1 MSEPFTGTPAD
12 RHGSGRHSLPGSE
25 PSGRGR
31 HHADPPAGSYAGS
44 SAAADAAADAPG
56 AQPYPGSY
64 AAADADAAADAPA
77 AQPYPG
83 SYPGSYAAADA
94 GAARPAPAA
103 EARTSTFRGAGLVP
117 GVLFIV
123 VAAACYYLNLASFTP
138 ATDSMDVSAGKD
150 YYLAQ
155 VENLSGAPVSSCTPV
170 DASGADV
177 PDAVGETEDL
187 DGAKVTPSLAE
198 RRYVVEKLRF
208 TRDVQGFHMD
218 CDVKGVYITE
228 RAPGTLRIMARVAV
242 PAMFLGVVSVV
253 GALAALAKRRSA

>member
-1 MSEPFTGTPAD
+1 MSKPFTGTPAD

-31 HHADPPAGSYAGS
+31 HHADPPAGSYAAS
-44 SAAADAAADAPG
+44 G
-56 AQPYPGSY
+56 A
-64 AAADADAAADAPA
+64 ADAAADAPA
-77 AQPYPG
+77 AQPYA
-83 SYPGSYAAADA
+83 GSYAAADA

-103 EARTSTFRGAGLVP
+103 EARTSRFRGAGLVP

-138 ATDSMDVSAGKD
+138 ATDSMDVRAGKD

-177 PDAVGETEDL
+177 SDAVGETEDL

>member
-1 MSEPFTGTPAD
+1 MSEPVTGNPAD
-12 RHGSGRHSLPGSE
+12 RHGSGRHSLPGSVL
-25 PSGRGR
+25 SGGGR
-31 HHADPPAGSYAGS
+31 HHADPPADG
-44 SAAADAAADAPG
+44 
-56 AQPYPGSY
+56 
-64 AAADADAAADAPA
+64 PA

-83 SYPGSYAAADA
+83 SYVAADA
-94 GAARPAPAA
+94 GATRPAAA
-103 EARTSTFRGAGLVP
+103 EQWRSRFRGAGLVP

-138 ATDSMDVSAGKD
+138 ATDSLDIGAGKD

-155 VENLSGAPVSSCTPV
+155 VENLSGAPIGSCTPV

-177 PDAVGETEDL
+177 SDAVGESEDL
-187 DGAKVTPSLAE
+187 DGTKVTPSLAE
-198 RRYVVEKLRF
+198 RRYVVERLRF

-253 GALAALAKRRSA
+253 GALVALAKRRSA

>member
-1 MSEPFTGTPAD
+1 MSESFTGTPAD

-44 SAAADAAADAPG
+44 YAAADAP
-56 AQPYPGSY
+56 
-64 AAADADAAADAPA
+64 ADTPA

-83 SYPGSYAAADA
+83 SSAAAGAAADTPAAQPYPGSYAAADA

-103 EARTSTFRGAGLVP
+103 EARTSKFRGAGLVP

-138 ATDSMDVSAGKD
+138 ATDSMDVRAGKD

-177 PDAVGETEDL
+177 SDAVGGTEDL

>member
-44 SAAADAAADAPG
+44 YAAADAGAAADAP
-56 AQPYPGSY
+56 AARPYPGSS
-64 AAADADAAADAPA
+64 AAADAAADAPA
-77 AQPYPG
+77 AQP
-83 SYPGSYAAADA
+83 YPGSYAAADA

-103 EARTSTFRGAGLVP
+103 EARTSRFRGAGLVP

-138 ATDSMDVSAGKD
+138 ATDSMDVRAGKD

-177 PDAVGETEDL
+177 SDAVGETEDL

>member
-31 HHADPPAGSYAGS
+31 HHADPPAGSYAAADAGAAADAPAARPYPGS
-44 SAAADAAADAPG
+44 SAAADAAADAP
-56 AQPYPGSY
+56 
-64 AAADADAAADAPA
+64 A
-77 AQPYPG
+77 AQP
-83 SYPGSYAAADA
+83 YPGSYAAADA

-103 EARTSTFRGAGLVP
+103 EARTSRFRGAGLVP

-138 ATDSMDVSAGKD
+138 ATDSMDVRAGKD

-177 PDAVGETEDL
+177 SDAVGETEDL